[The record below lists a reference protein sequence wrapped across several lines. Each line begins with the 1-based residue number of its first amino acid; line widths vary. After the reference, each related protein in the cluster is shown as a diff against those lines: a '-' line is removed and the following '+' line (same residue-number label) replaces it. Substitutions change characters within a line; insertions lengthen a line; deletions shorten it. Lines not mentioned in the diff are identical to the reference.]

1 MDTLPG
7 EEFGVQCFCVSIS
20 HSFFLFPN
28 GISSDRMVKRGSN
41 LVLIN
46 PYRLRLP
53 HEAGRATVLGTN
65 F

>member
-1 MDTLPG
+1 MNTLPG

-20 HSFFLFPN
+20 HSFFFPN
-28 GISSDRMVKRGSN
+28 GISSDRMVKRAPI
-41 LVLIN
+41 LVLN
-46 PYRLRLP
+46 RRRLP